1 MATRTT
7 SRFSRSKHKARE
19 SGQAAVFLVLA
30 MGIFLI
36 GGVGF
41 VVDGANLWLHRQSAQ
56 TAADAA
62 CTAGAMDLLSTAA
75 GASLPNGSA
84 WIGNPLPFLCSG
96 TTSTGSNPTSNSTFP
111 PCQYAA
117 FNGYSGSGLQGIQV
131 SFPASGSVSAATTCP
146 TAIPYSISTPVCAA
160 DDVSTPYMQ
169 LQVTD
174 NVPTTF
180 IRLLG
185 AGAISRVPAK
195 STCGL
200 SKVLSAVP
208 ILVLNP
214 NAPTS
219 GAANTLTADNGV
231 SLTVISPAPGG
242 SQTAILK
249 AIQVNSS
256 DPAAV
261 DLSSATVDL
270 SQVNGGSG
278 ANFAVVTRES
288 QSDAN
293 GSNITFG
300 TGNGRWVNAAG
311 MTSDPFAMIDAPP
324 KPSKDCTTG
333 CVTRNTTADCPTN
346 ASCDIYT
353 PGYYPAVV
361 TCPSTGTVVAICVE
375 RNGGA
380 TGLAV
385 FEPGIYYLDGDFIAD
400 NHSCLRP
407 GSGTPGDIGGTLFYL
422 NGSST
427 LNIKSQS
434 GGLRQPP
441 GQGTIFNCATSS
453 VQLPSTCVSNP
464 TGVMTMTGNVLLAP
478 CTGPYGDPLGAG
490 QERGLLFFHDRDAQ
504 PTAQP
509 LLSSASSLGLVGSL
523 YFHNCSSTTTSGS
536 GVNCDSTTAFT
547 ETLTLSS
554 GTNAYIIGNIVADQ
568 LHLSGSFTVGLSPK
582 PEYYTLKASLLQ

>member
-1 MATRTT
+1 
-7 SRFSRSKHKARE
+7 
-19 SGQAAVFLVLA
+19 

-75 GASLPNGSA
+75 GASLPNGSD
-84 WIGNPLPFLCSG
+84 WIGNSFLCSG
-96 TTSTGSNPTSNSTFP
+96 TTGGGSNPTSNSTFP
-111 PCQYAA
+111 PCQYAG

-131 SFPASGSVSAATTCP
+131 SFPASGTISAATTCP

-200 SKVLSAVP
+200 SNVLSAVP

-219 GAANTLTADNGV
+219 GAANTLTADSGV
-231 SLTVISPAPGG
+231 SLTVFGG
-242 SQTAILK
+242 LQKS
-249 AIQVNSS
+249 IQVNSS

-261 DLSSATVDL
+261 DMSSGSVDL
-270 SQVNGGSG
+270 SQANGGSG
-278 ANFAVVTRES
+278 GNFAVVTRES
-288 QSDAN
+288 LADAN
-293 GSNITFG
+293 VTLANTSSH
-300 TGNGRWVNAAG
+300 WVNAAG
-311 MTSDPFAMIDAPP
+311 LTSDPFAMIDPP
-324 KPSKDCTTG
+324 AQPATNGSFISQPS
-333 CVTRNTTADCPTN
+333 CPGYDSRI
-346 ASCDIYT
+346 SCDDYQ
-353 PGYYPAVV
+353 PGYYPSNKP
-361 TCPSTGTVVAICVE
+361 CNSLTVSICVGHGSG
-375 RNGGA
+375 ND
-380 TGLAV
+380 TLAI
-385 FEPGIYYLDGDFIAD
+385 FEPGIYYLEGDFATSNGTKVCI
-400 NHSCLRP
+400 RP
-407 GSGTPGDIGGTLFYL
+407 GTGLGDGSGGTMFYL
-422 NGSST
+422 HGSST
-427 LNIKSQS
+427 LNKGPNPGPMTVKDKGNVIFACADPTFGVPVSS
-434 GGLRQPP
+434 LTCISNVPP
-441 GQGTIFNCATSS
+441 GVTT
-453 VQLPSTCVSNP
+453 L
-464 TGVMTMTGNVLLAP
+464 TGNVLLAP

-490 QERGLLFFHDRDAQ
+490 LERGLLFFHDRDTQ
-504 PTAQP
+504 PTTQP
-509 LLSSASSLGLVGSL
+509 SWISTGSFGLFGSL
-523 YFHNCSSTTTSGS
+523 YFHNCSSTAGGS

-554 GTNAYIIGNIVADQ
+554 GANAYIIGNIVADQ